1 MSKIG
6 LIIGREYSSRVKKRS
21 FIIMTILGPLL
32 FAGLMAVGIVITQT
46 DTVNHKILVVDA
58 PGLITR
64 YAEDVGQYVPT
75 CPECFPERDNYIYR
89 FTNAP
94 LADSTFMESDYT
106 LMAQLFE
113 GQFQHKKADLYYKK
127 IPSSS
132 SADVVEGDLEAALER
147 AKVRNEAQMD
157 YETYKRLKVNIGLN
171 LISIEKGESFDE
183 GRAGIGMLFAVII
196 FFFVFLFGAYVMRG
210 VIEEK
215 TSRIV
220 EVIISSVRPFQLMM
234 GKIIGVGLVALTQ
247 VAIWIVFSMVIFS
260 VAGILFE
267 SGAFGDVQQVAEMA
281 EGMQAQGPA
290 NMDFESYLAEQ
301 DGLSLLVE
309 MNWPLIIFMFIIF
322 FLGGYMIYAS
332 LFAAIGAAVDHET
345 DTQQFMTPVMLPL
358 FFAYFVA
365 ILSVNNPEGTAAQI
379 FSIVPFTS
387 PTVMMVRVAVGNV
400 PVWELILSIVLL
412 IITCYLMISLAAKIY
427 RTGILMYGKR
437 PSYKELWKWL
447 FYKS

>member
-64 YAEDVGQYVPT
+64 YAEDLGQYVPT
-75 CPECFPERDNYIYR
+75 CPECFPERDNYTYR
-89 FTNAP
+89 FTNEP

-127 IPSSS
+127 IPSTS